1 MHQRI
6 LVELD
11 ALLDTR
17 LATIARIHSESAV
30 QLLTDERYYDR
41 VIDDFEPMVGVT
53 KTAFRSAYKD
63 RDVELLSQ
71 SRPTNIPMILNDLIK
86 RMERESTTTPF
97 VESLEV
103 HVNIWPY
110 ELTAEERDEMALAV
124 MAYAGIQTL
133 VYVVSLRPE
142 ALTPAFIKQR
152 YSGMILYNFRDWIE
166 HHLEAFKKI
175 VMPRVTV
182 LAPALFYDQVP
193 KREDIAGDD
202 MKENLDAFAL
212 SEIAMVEM
220 FSLNLLKAEHY
231 SLLRLDR

>member
-30 QLLTDERYYDR
+30 QLLTDDRYYER

-53 KTAFRSAYKD
+53 KEAFRLAYAE
-63 RDVELLSQ
+63 RNVETLAN
-71 SRPTNIPMILNDLIK
+71 SRLTNIPMILNDLIA

-103 HVNIWPY
+103 HVNVWPY
-110 ELTAEERDEMALAV
+110 EMSNEERDELAMAV
-124 MAYAGIQTL
+124 MAFAGIQTL
-133 VYVVSLRPE
+133 VHTVSFRPE
-142 ALTPAFIKQR
+142 VLTPVFVKSR
-152 YSGMILYNFRDWIE
+152 YTGLILYNFREWMR
-166 HHLEAFKKI
+166 HHLEAFKKH

-182 LAPALFYDQVP
+182 LAPALFYDEVP
-193 KREDIAGDD
+193 KREDIAGED
-202 MKENLDAFAL
+202 MREDLNPFTL

-220 FSLNLLKAEHY
+220 FNLSLLKAEFF